1 MPAESTH
8 PEMLLVNIWI
18 PAKMLLAMRS
28 FDRSLLVFASLLACL
43 CPAGFAQNGD
53 AMGVYSDIGHPK
65 RADAEFDR
73 NYNDNFPGQSAC
85 LHWPMN
91 AVVTSAAGDKSDKV
105 PGKARHEFDQG
116 CSAARKHSL
125 EDAQKHLDMAVK
137 TFPAFA
143 EAWVVLGQT
152 QKGAGKL
159 TEAEQSC
166 TQAREADSNY
176 LPAYLCLADIAAH
189 QEKWAQVAD
198 LTNHVIEARPVRAP
212 SAFYYNSLANF
223 HMEKF
228 DAAEKSGLVV
238 TQQGNDALKAQM
250 NLLLAK
256 IDERKGD
263 RAAETEHLRNFLK
276 LAPKDPNAPAVRHVL
291 DEIKAEADAQAAT
304 AQSGKK

>member
-1 MPAESTH
+1 
-8 PEMLLVNIWI
+8 
-18 PAKMLLAMRS
+18 MLLAMAR
-28 FDRSLLVFASLLACL
+28 FIRSLLIFACFLACL
-43 CPAGFAQNGD
+43 YPAVFAQNGD

-73 NYNDNFPGQSAC
+73 NYNDNFPGQSPC

-91 AVVTSAAGDKSDKV
+91 AVVSSAVPDKADKV

-116 CSAARKHSL
+116 CAAARKHSSS
-125 EDAQKHLDMAVK
+125 DAEKHLDLAVK
-137 TFPAFA
+137 TYPAFA

-152 QKGAGKL
+152 QKDAGKL
-159 TEAEQSC
+159 TEAGQSC
-166 TQAREADSNY
+166 AQAREADSNY

-189 QEKWAQVAD
+189 QENWTQVAD

-228 DAAEKSGLVV
+228 DAAEKSGLLVI
-238 TQQGNDALKAQM
+238 QQGNDPLKAQM

-276 LAPKDPNAPAVRHVL
+276 LAPKDPNAAAVRHVL
-291 DEIKAEADAQAAT
+291 DQIKAEAEGDAQAST
-304 AQSGKK
+304 GRTGDKK